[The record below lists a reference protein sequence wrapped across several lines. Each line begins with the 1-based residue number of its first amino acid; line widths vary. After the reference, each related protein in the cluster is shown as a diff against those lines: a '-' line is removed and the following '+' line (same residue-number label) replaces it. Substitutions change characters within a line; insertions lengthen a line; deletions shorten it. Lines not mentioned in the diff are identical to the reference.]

1 MRRDGELQCVLV
13 LVGTMVMC
21 VKGCT
26 TVLATP
32 GLYENA
38 CLLKMFVYHAN
49 LHIVKKMFVLQ
60 SIHGEISRVYGG
72 RIDDFFSFQ

>member
-1 MRRDGELQCVLV
+1 MRRDGALQCVLV

-38 CLLKMFVYHAN
+38 CLLKMFV
-49 LHIVKKMFVLQ
+49 
-60 SIHGEISRVYGG
+60 
-72 RIDDFFSFQ
+72 